1 MTSNYVSIPI
11 IPTYK
16 SHQMNSIARIV
27 PKNYIHIEH
36 SYVS

>member
-11 IPTYK
+11 MITYK
-16 SHQMNSIARIV
+16 SHQMNNIEGVVR
-27 PKNYIHIEH
+27 KNYIYIEH